1 MSIEIYSDEDLIVGC
16 RKSKRLYQ
24 EILYRRYAKKMYGV
38 CLSYAGD
45 RDFAMDILQES
56 FIKVFNKIDSFKNE
70 GSLEGWIR
78 RIVVNTA
85 IDLIRQRKNIN
96 MHLKEE
102 VLENQGYNDNN
113 LLPRLQLQEL
123 VEFIKKLP
131 EGARLIFNLFAM
143 EGYTHKEI
151 AKELQIS
158 EGTSKSQ
165 YNRAKG
171 LLINWLADLYERRE

>member
-1 MSIEIYSDEDLIVGC
+1 MSIELYSDNDLIIGC
-16 RKSKRLYQ
+16 LDSKRQYQ
-24 EILYRRYAKKMYGV
+24 EILYRRFAKKMYGV

-85 IDLIRQRKNIN
+85 IDLIRQRKNIDK
-96 MHLKEE
+96 HLKEE
-102 VLENQGYNDNN
+102 IVEHQGYIDSNI
-113 LLPRLQLQEL
+113 LPRLQLQEL

-131 EGARLIFNLFAM
+131 EGARVIFNLFAM
-143 EGYTHKEI
+143 EGYTHKQI
-151 AKELQIS
+151 AEELHIS

-165 YNRAKG
+165 YNRARG
-171 LLINWLADLYERRE
+171 LLKNWLAEIYERR